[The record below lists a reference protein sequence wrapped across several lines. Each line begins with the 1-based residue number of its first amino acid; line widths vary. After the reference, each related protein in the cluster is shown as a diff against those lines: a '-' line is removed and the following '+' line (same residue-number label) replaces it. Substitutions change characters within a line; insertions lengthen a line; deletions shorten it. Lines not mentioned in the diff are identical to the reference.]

1 MIKNLQ
7 FLFGVKETVYEFWLG
22 PGQQEEKRKGQGCKQ
37 EQATDA
43 EDGHEPALFP
53 NACVLLVLFLRL
65 RFPEPP
71 AGFGWGFC
79 CGFSW
84 GFCCGFCCRVG
95 WGFYYRF
102 CWGFCCG
109 FGRGFC

>member
-7 FLFGVKETVYEFWLG
+7 FFFGVEETVYEFWLG
-22 PGQQEEKRKGQGCKQ
+22 PGQQEEKRKGQGCEQ
-37 EQATDA
+37 EQAADA

-79 CGFSW
+79 W
-84 GFCCGFCCRVG
+84 GVCCR
-95 WGFYYRF
+95 
-102 CWGFCCG
+102 
-109 FGRGFC
+109 FGRGFRCRFG

>member
-7 FLFGVKETVYEFWLG
+7 FLFGVKETVYEFRLDL
-22 PGQQEEKRKGQGCKQ
+22 GQQQEKRKSQGSEQ
-37 EQATDA
+37 EQAADA

-53 NACVLLVLFLRL
+53 DASVLLVLFLRL

-79 CGFSW
+79 W
-84 GFCCGFCCRVG
+84 GVCCR
-95 WGFYYRF
+95 
-102 CWGFCCG
+102 
-109 FGRGFC
+109 FG

>member
-22 PGQQEEKRKGQGCKQ
+22 PGQQEEKRKGQGCEQ
-37 EQATDA
+37 EQAADA
-43 EDGHEPALFP
+43 EDGHKPALFP
-53 NACVLLVLFLRL
+53 NACVLLVLFLLL

-79 CGFSW
+79 W
-84 GFCCGFCCRVG
+84 GVCCR
-95 WGFYYRF
+95 
-102 CWGFCCG
+102 
-109 FGRGFC
+109 FGRGFRCRFSRGFCYRFCRGFRR

>member
-7 FLFGVKETVYEFWLG
+7 FLFGVKETVYEFRLDL
-22 PGQQEEKRKGQGCKQ
+22 GQQQEKRKSQGCEQ
-37 EQATDA
+37 EQAADA

-71 AGFGWGFC
+71 AGFRWGFC
-79 CGFSW
+79 C
-84 GFCCGFCCRVG
+84 R
-95 WGFYYRF
+95 
-102 CWGFCCG
+102 
-109 FGRGFC
+109 FGRGFRYWFCRGFRR